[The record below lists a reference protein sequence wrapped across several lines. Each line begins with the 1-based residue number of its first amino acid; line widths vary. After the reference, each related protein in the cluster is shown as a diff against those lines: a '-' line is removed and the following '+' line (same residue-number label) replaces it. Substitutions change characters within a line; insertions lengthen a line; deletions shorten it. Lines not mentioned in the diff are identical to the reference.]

1 MAFLKLWLLIILS
14 FSLNVHGKV
23 TKRLGV
29 PSEEDVEQ
37 FFTGST
43 NKTGHTNN
51 WAVLV
56 CTSRFWFNYR
66 HIANTLSIYR
76 TVKRLGIPDSH
87 IILMLADDVACNP
100 RNRYPATVFNN
111 KDRKLD
117 LYGGPIEQ
125 GNDGTVEVDYR
136 GYEVTVESFIR
147 LLTGRHDQ
155 NVPRSKRLMTDD
167 KSNVLVFMTGH
178 GGDEFLKFQDAEE
191 ISSHDIADAFQQ
203 MNEKKRYNEVL
214 FMVDTCQA
222 NTLYSQF
229 YSPNILASG
238 SSKKGQNSLSHHVS
252 HDIGVAV
259 IDRYTYYML
268 EFMEEKLKSMSSQAN
283 LKELFD
289 SLEFYKLNSHVGVRE
304 DLFRRDY
311 SKTLITDFFGNIP
324 SVEVTFGSANLNHQ
338 KSDNSLIS
346 PNIWRIT
353 SLLSTLLLILEEERL
368 LSFHTKQKVNV

>member
-1 MAFLKLWLLIILS
+1 
-14 FSLNVHGKV
+14 
-23 TKRLGV
+23 
-29 PSEEDVEQ
+29 
-37 FFTGST
+37 
-43 NKTGHTNN
+43 
-51 WAVLV
+51 
-56 CTSRFWFNYR
+56 
-66 HIANTLSIYR
+66 
-76 TVKRLGIPDSH
+76 
-87 IILMLADDVACNP
+87 MLADDVACNP

-111 KDRKLD
+111 RDRKLD

-167 KSNVLVFMTGH
+167 RSNVLVFMTGH

-353 SLLSTLLLILEEERL
+353 STDFLETETLSDGVDKLWRSFVNFAFDLGRGKVSFIPYKTEGERLNGQTDQNANDAVFSLFFLSFIFYLLIL
-368 LSFHTKQKVNV
+368 SIV